1 MADLEKTELA
11 PERQLWERLEQQRA
25 GMLGVAGDAGHM
37 QPMSHFVDEDLKTLY
52 FVIAR
57 DAGLLRDIGQGAMAE
72 YVVVGKEEDYHASL
86 RGPIRQSGDRAK
98 LDEIW
103 NSLVSAWFEG
113 GPEDPNVVLLE
124 MPLRD
129 AAIWAST
136 DSGVEFALEIA
147 KAHVTGDEP
156 DVGVRTHIDFATA
169 A

>member
-1 MADLEKTELA
+1 MADLDETEQA
-11 PERQLWERLEQQRA
+11 PETQLWERLQQVRA
-25 GMLGVAGDAGHM
+25 GMLGVAGDEGHM
-37 QPMSHFVDEDLKTLY
+37 QPMTHFADQDLKTLY

-57 DAGLLRDIGQGAMAE
+57 DATLVRDIGLGGTAE
-72 YVVVGKEEDYHASL
+72 YVIVGKEQDYHASL
-86 RGPIRQSGDRAK
+86 RGPIRQSEDRAK
-98 LDEIW
+98 LEEIW

-136 DSGVEFALEIA
+136 DSRVEFALEIA
-147 KAHVTGDEP
+147 KAHVTGDDPE
-156 DVGVRTHIDFATA
+156 VGVRTHIDFAKA

>member
-1 MADLEKTELA
+1 MADLEETELA
-11 PERQLWERLEQQRA
+11 PEQQLWDRLDRQRA

-37 QPMSHFVDEDLKTLY
+37 QPMSHFADTKLKTLY
-52 FVIAR
+52 FVISR
-57 DAGLLRDIGQGAMAE
+57 DAGLVRDIGQGAMAE
-72 YVVVGKEEDYHASL
+72 YVIIGQDEDYHASL
-86 RGPIRQSGDRAK
+86 RGPIRQSENREK
-98 LDEIW
+98 LEEIW
-103 NSLVSAWFEG
+103 NSLVSAWFER

-136 DSGVEFALEIA
+136 DSRVEFALEIA
-147 KAHVTGDEP
+147 KAHVTGDDP